1 MRKPEDKNNNSDFK
15 MIDFINGVRLRES
28 CHVHLMA

>member
-15 MIDFINGVRLRES
+15 MIDFIKGVPLRES
-28 CHVHLMA
+28 CQVHLMA